1 MVAESMNIESIRA
14 FVSYKA
20 LLVLCYDFCRYQYF
34 RKSKTGL
41 LTDGRSDQIGD
52 GSVMRKLHESIYD
65 KTGADI
71 PCALQ
76 ALANRYVA
84 DNPAEPYRYRAFNRE
99 GIQRAN
105 DFRYVFNLGERFPE
119 AEVGQI
125 SYAWGMMWCDHPNTE
140 MTWLTTAW
148 GPLEV
153 FVNGHSIYRSLPGD
167 ERPKVKRE
175 CRALLNAGW
184 NDIVLKFTK
193 TRAGFGG
200 LFGTPSSKWVIFNSI
215 IASSERSGQ
224 EGWLFSKPLDEAVE
238 ELPVA
243 GQSEFAGAMQWYPH
257 LNWTEEQKQM
267 TPLERLYG
275 NPDGLTA
282 FAWSKFHAN
291 NVTGRIYRI
300 LGNSLGSTVLFIDG
314 VEKYRC
320 EQAGKFELEMELSY
334 GPHQLVIR
342 DIAASSWGT
351 TVTVM
356 SGDEPVLLEQ
366 PVPVHGYS
374 GAWLY
379 LGLFA
384 DQYIPGITELTEL
397 HRVHEDGGQG
407 TYWRGDMPGAWIR
420 PYLEAPLFGKWN
432 YPVGVTLYG
441 LAQMGR
447 TLERPDLVAYAADHV
462 AQTVRWY
469 PYTKWDYKQYKGTG
483 INQSIADIDSLDD
496 CGSFGSTMLEL
507 YRDHKQ
513 ISGVE
518 DLAEVIGTYMSQAQ
532 ERLPDGAFYRK
543 HGQGED
549 TMWAD
554 DLYMSVPFL
563 CRYYELT
570 GNEKYINDAA
580 RQFLLFREYLYIPE
594 EKLMSHVYD
603 FEQSLATGVPWGR
616 GNGWVLFSLS
626 ELLSVLPEEQPE
638 RGELLEM
645 FRTLSAGYLT
655 HQSEEGLWRQVI
667 NEPDA
672 YLETSCTA
680 MFIYAYA
687 RGVRNGWLNDKASYS
702 NSAIQAWNGLTRHS
716 IDARGNLY
724 GVCRGSGYS
733 HSSRYY
739 KKDLLP
745 QLNDTHGIGIVMLA
759 GVELLRLIEWLQI
772 P

>member
-1 MVAESMNIESIRA
+1 M
-14 FVSYKA
+14 
-20 LLVLCYDFCRYQYF
+20 
-34 RKSKTGL
+34 T
-41 LTDGRSDQIGD
+41 
-52 GSVMRKLHESIYD
+52 KLHESIYE
-65 KTGADI
+65 KTGTDI

-84 DNPAEPYRYRAFNRE
+84 DNPPEPYRYRAFNRE
-99 GIQRAN
+99 GIQRAH
-105 DFRYVFNLGERFPE
+105 DFRYVFDFVERFPE

-125 SYAWGMMWCDHPNTE
+125 SYAWGKMWSDKPDTE
-140 MTWLTTAW
+140 MTWLATAW

-153 FVNGHSIYRSLPGD
+153 FVNGQSIYRSLPGD
-167 ERPKVKRE
+167 ERPKVNRE
-175 CRALLNAGW
+175 CRARLHAGW

-200 LFGTPSSKWVIFNSI
+200 RFGTTSSKWVIFNSI
-215 IASSERSGQ
+215 IASKERSGQ

-243 GQSEFAGAMQWYPH
+243 GQSEFVGALQWYPN
-257 LNWTEEQKQM
+257 LDWTEEQKLM

-275 NPDGLTA
+275 KADGLTA
-282 FAWSKFHAN
+282 FAWTKFQAN
-291 NVTGRIYRI
+291 DVSAQIHRITGTSV
-300 LGNSLGSTVLFIDG
+300 GPSVLFIDG
-314 VEKYRC
+314 VERYRC
-320 EQAGKFELEMELSY
+320 EQAGDFELELNLSF
-334 GPHQLVIR
+334 GSHQLVIR
-342 DIAASSWGT
+342 DTAAPSWGT

-356 SGDEPVLLEQ
+356 SGEEPVLLEQ
-366 PVPVHGYS
+366 PVPIHGYS
-374 GAWLY
+374 DVWLY
-379 LGLFA
+379 LGPFE
-384 DQYIPGITELTEL
+384 DQYIPDIAKLAEK
-397 HRVHEDGGQG
+397 HCVHQDGGQG
-407 TYWRGDMPGAWIR
+407 IYWRADMPGAWIR

-441 LAQMGR
+441 LAEMGR
-447 TLERPDLVAYAADHV
+447 MLDRPDLVAYAAEHV

-469 PYTKWDYKQYKGTG
+469 PYTKWDYEQYKGTG

-496 CGSFGSTMLEL
+496 CGSFGSTMLEI
-507 YRDHKQ
+507 YRDNKHLT
-513 ISGVE
+513 GVE
-518 DLAEVIGTYMSQAQ
+518 SVAHMIATYMSEVQ

-543 HGQGED
+543 HSQGEH

-563 CRYYELT
+563 CRYYQLT

-580 RQFLLFREYLYIPE
+580 RQFLLFREYLYISE

-603 FEQSLATGVPWGR
+603 FEQELATGVPWGR

-626 ELLSVLPEEQPE
+626 ELLTVLPEGHSE
-638 RGELLEM
+638 REELLEM
-645 FRTLSAGYLT
+645 FRTLSAGYLA

-687 RGVRNGWLNDKASYS
+687 RGVRNGWLTDKSSYS
-702 NSAIQAWNGLTRHS
+702 NSAIRAWSGLTRHS

-739 KKDLLP
+739 KYDLLP

-759 GVELLRLIEWLQI
+759 GVELLRLTQWLQMTSD
-772 P
+772 

>member
-1 MVAESMNIESIRA
+1 M
-14 FVSYKA
+14 
-20 LLVLCYDFCRYQYF
+20 
-34 RKSKTGL
+34 T
-41 LTDGRSDQIGD
+41 
-52 GSVMRKLHESIYD
+52 KLHESIYD

-71 PCALQ
+71 PCTLQ
-76 ALANRYVA
+76 ALANRYLA
-84 DNPAEPYRYRAFNRE
+84 DNPAEPYRYRTFNRE

-105 DFRYVFNLGERFPE
+105 DFRYVFNLGERLPE

-125 SYAWGMMWCDHPNTE
+125 SYAWGMMWCDHPDTE

-167 ERPKVKRE
+167 ERPKVNRE
-175 CRALLNAGW
+175 CRALLSAGW

-200 LFGTPSSKWVIFNSI
+200 LFGTTSSKWVIFNSI
-215 IASSERSGQ
+215 IASKERSGQ

-243 GQSEFAGAMQWYPH
+243 GQSEFEGALQWCPH
-257 LNWTEEQKQM
+257 LDWTEEQRLI

-275 NPDGLTA
+275 RSNGLTA
-282 FAWSKFHAN
+282 FAWAKFQADD
-291 NVTGRIYRI
+291 VTEQIYRI
-300 LGNSLGSTVLFIDG
+300 TGTSYGATVLFIDG

-320 EQAGKFELEMELSY
+320 EQAGKFEMELDLSF
-334 GPHQLVIR
+334 GSHQLVIR
-342 DIAASSWGT
+342 DTATPSWGT

-366 PVPVHGYS
+366 PIPVHGYS

-379 LGLFA
+379 LGPFEN
-384 DQYIPGITELTEL
+384 QYIPDIAELTEL
-397 HRVHEDGGQG
+397 HRVHVDGGQG
-407 TYWRGDMPGAWIR
+407 TYWRADMPGAWIR

-462 AQTVRWY
+462 AQAVRWY
-469 PYTKWDYKQYKGTG
+469 PYTKWDYEQYKGTG

-507 YRDHKQ
+507 YRDHRQ

-518 DLAEVIGTYMSQAQ
+518 DLAEAIGTYMSEAQ

-563 CRYYELT
+563 CHYYELT

-580 RQFLLFREYLYIPE
+580 IQFLLFREYLYIPE

-603 FEQSLATGVPWGR
+603 FEQGLATGVPWGR

-626 ELLSVLPEEQPE
+626 EFLSVLPEEHPE
-638 RGELLEM
+638 REKLQEM
-645 FRTLSAGYLT
+645 FRTLSAGYLA

-702 NSAIQAWNGLTRHS
+702 NSAIQAWSGLTRHS

-739 KKDLLP
+739 KYDLLP

-759 GVELLRLIEWLQI
+759 GVELLRLIEWLQM